1 MFNALTKGF
10 RAARQRLTGMAEL
23 TDDVVDQA
31 LRDVRVSLLE
41 ADVELGV
48 VKRFLA
54 RVREK
59 VLGQVVQVQA
69 SVQGQRRAISPE
81 QVFVKAC
88 CARPPRGRPRS

>member
-1 MFNALTKGF
+1 
-10 RAARQRLTGMAEL
+10 MAEL

-69 SVQGQRRAISPE
+69 SVTWWLAVSLLVTCIRTVSLSPGRT
-81 QVFVKAC
+81 A
-88 CARPPRGRPRS
+88 PRKHRFWLT